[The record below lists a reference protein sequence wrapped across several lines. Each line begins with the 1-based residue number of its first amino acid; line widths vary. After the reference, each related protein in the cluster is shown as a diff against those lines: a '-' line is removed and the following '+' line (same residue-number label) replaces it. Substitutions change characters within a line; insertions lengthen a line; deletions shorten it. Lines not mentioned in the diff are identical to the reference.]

1 MKNPV
6 NQIELTGNVGQ
17 NPQLST
23 LMNGKTVCNLNI
35 ATHESSDDESK
46 SDAQKTTW
54 HKVKAW
60 GVRGER
66 MAQTLHKGN
75 LVNIRG
81 RIQYRDYQDRDGTVK
96 SVAEILAERFE
107 LIDLKKAA

>member
-1 MKNPV
+1 MKKPV

-17 NPQLST
+17 NPQLMT
-23 LMNGKTVCNLNI
+23 LMNGTTVCNLSI
-35 ATHESSDDESK
+35 ATHENTGHPEGNK
-46 SDAQKTTW
+46 ERKTTW

-60 GVRGER
+60 GQRAER
-66 MAQTLHKGN
+66 MAETLHKGN

-81 RIQYRDYQDRDGTVK
+81 RIQYRDYQDRDGQVK

-107 LIDLKKAA
+107 LIDLKKVA